1 MCTPMF
7 FMMIRRP
14 PRSTRTHTLFPY
26 TTLFRSA
33 AARPHGGKLRC
44 RLRAG
49 RARRDPV
56 RHRLSARADPDP
68 DRRLYQERAI
78 PVPFLAP
85 ARDAGPDA
93 GVRLSALGAAGEGG
107 HFPAAPSLA
116 RPRRPRQLVSA
127 RDHHR
132 AFAFACWWLGGGF
145 PT

>member
-78 PVPFLAP
+78 PVPFLAA
-85 ARDAGPDA
+85 ARDGGPDA
-93 GVRLSALGAAGEGG
+93 GVGLSALGDDGDRKSTRLNSS
-107 HFPAAPSLA
+107 H
-116 RPRRPRQLVSA
+116 
-127 RDHHR
+127 
-132 AFAFACWWLGGGF
+132 
-145 PT
+145 